1 MAVTTTVTSAHIC
14 VCVRAYLCACA
25 HICVRARIFVYACAH
40 MCVCVCV
47 CGRLKD
53 GLRDTEEKL
62 ERGLRDTEEKLET
75 LVQAFIRFVNY

>member
-1 MAVTTTVTSAHIC
+1 
-14 VCVRAYLCACA
+14 
-25 HICVRARIFVYACAH
+25 